1 VVPFED
7 FNNNFRLDPGEDRNN
22 DGFANRGEDL
32 NGDGIYDPGPDYID
46 INHDGRRQFDWNI
59 PVEQTYTCSNG
70 SVKYADLSGD
80 GVWDPIEPLTD
91 PTYLLT
97 YDTLKGDGAYR
108 NLYNKLPVPAADSV
122 RLRILSVMDAAYT
135 TNPHFIPALHS
146 YDFSWKYQPYTQ
158 PDPALSITRTIQTQ
172 NGKAANVII
181 YGQSDAK
188 KVEVM
193 VWAECQGVVPEFP
206 VQQILPTIVDTV
218 TVK

>member
-1 VVPFED
+1 
-7 FNNNFRLDPGEDRNN
+7 
-22 DGFANRGEDL
+22 
-32 NGDGIYDPGPDYID
+32 
-46 INHDGRRQFDWNI
+46 
-59 PVEQTYTCSNG
+59 
-70 SVKYADLSGD
+70 
-80 GVWDPIEPLTD
+80 
-91 PTYLLT
+91 
-97 YDTLKGDGAYR
+97 
-108 NLYNKLPVPAADSV
+108 
-122 RLRILSVMDAAYT
+122 MDAAYT